1 MNAAIRS
8 DKIETRADLAKTVL
22 DVLMIALDSDSPPT
36 GELIQKAIGAA
47 TELLTVE

>member
-1 MNAAIRS
+1 MNTALHA
-8 DKIETRADLAKTVL
+8 DKIETRADMAKTVL
-22 DVLMIALDSDSPPT
+22 DVLLIALDSDDPPA